1 MTVSVV
7 FGYGG
12 EALEKREA
20 WERLLEHMGD
30 RTDIRIRTP
39 R

>member
-1 MTVSVV
+1 MPVSGV
-7 FGYGG
+7 FGHGR

-20 WERLLEHMGD
+20 WERLPRRMGD